1 MVSVMD
7 SLGKDDI
14 IVDIDDIIS
23 IVILSVIYVYNRS

>member
-1 MVSVMD
+1 MD

-23 IVILSVIYVYNRS
+23 IVILFVIYVYNRS